1 MKTESIPSDFR
12 TKTRISTLIQH
23 TFECSV
29 GSPTHGNE
37 RRKEVKETQN
47 AKDVKQSLFGGDM
60 ILYREDT
67 KDATRKLLELINE
80 FAKL

>member
-1 MKTESIPSDFR
+1 M
-12 TKTRISTLIQH
+12 
-23 TFECSV
+23 

-47 AKDVKQSLFGGDM
+47 AKDVKQSLFAVDM

-80 FAKL
+80 FGKVIGYKLVHRNLFCFYTLTMKDQK